1 MNPAGHADPVGTL
14 RVALLARADA
24 GAARD
29 PQIYAVALA
38 TALSAAGA
46 QVHLFS
52 DQPPGADCAGLTYH
66 PVMVPPAPAG
76 DAVAVA
82 RAYCAALVPL
92 LGRVSQDH
100 SPFHILHAC
109 SWTTA
114 PAALSVRRHGGAC
127 AVVTFLDTVFGRT
140 GHCNGDRATAH
151 IRNLE
156 QQAAREADL
165 VIAAN
170 ESVRAELA
178 WLYNAEGERVRVV
191 PDELPVSVPSP
202 VPARADRSRAPCLGF
217 VGPWNHEGGSDLFLD
232 LARDLAV
239 ELPGLRLV
247 VAAEG
252 GTSAKM
258 EADLRRRGLGA
269 RLASTAGEEDVLA
282 ACDVVVAPA
291 RRPVGHHG
299 IYRARSLGR
308 PVVVT
313 RTGPAELVEPGC
325 TGSITFP
332 FAAALLREVRFWLS
346 SAAPVVPSASFTWT
360 QAATN
365 LIAYYRALFTAREG
379 AAEKQNDV
387 ASAR

>member
-1 MNPAGHADPVGTL
+1 MNPAGEADPAGSL
-14 RVALLARADA
+14 RVALLVRAEP

-29 PQIYAVALA
+29 PHVYAVALA

-46 QVHLFS
+46 HVHLFS
-52 DQPPGADCAGLTYH
+52 NQSPGPDRAGLTYH
-66 PVMVPPAPAG
+66 PVVVPPAPSE
-76 DAVAVA
+76 DAVAIA

-92 LGRVSQDH
+92 LGRVSQDRG
-100 SPFHILHAC
+100 PVHIVHAC

-127 AVVTFLDTVFGRT
+127 AVVTFLDTVFGRV

-178 WLYNAEGERVRVV
+178 WLYNVEGDHVRVV
-191 PDELPVSVPSP
+191 PDEPLMTVPSLL
-202 VPARADRSRAPCLGF
+202 PARDARGSAPCLGF
-217 VGPWNHEGGSDLFLD
+217 VGPWSHDGGSDLFLD

-239 ELPGLRLV
+239 EAPGLRLV
-247 VAAEG
+247 VAADG
-252 GTSAKM
+252 GSTAKI

-269 RLASTAGEEDVLA
+269 RLAATAGLEDALA

-291 RRPVGHHG
+291 RRPLGHHG
-299 IYRARSLGR
+299 IYRARALGR

-313 RTGPAELVEPGC
+313 RTGPAELVEPGR
-325 TGSITFP
+325 TGSVSFP
-332 FAAALLREVRFWLS
+332 FAAALLRDVRFWLS
-346 SAAPVVPSASFTWT
+346 AVAPAVPSASFTWS

-365 LIAYYRALFTAREG
+365 LIAYYRALFAGREG

-387 ASAR
+387 APAR